1 MFQEQ
6 RREIAAVERFGADT
20 GNAGER
26 REGREQVDG
35 AGDLGDRVA
44 GGKFGGPAHPERGA
58 YAALVG
64 GGFAVFHAA
73 VVAER
78 IGAVVGEVDDDG
90 IFGDAEFF
98 EEAENAA
105 DVGVL
110 VFHHGEGAAGL
121 VEFFAGGVGG
131 GLRDG
136 FILEARPVG
145 GGRGPRRVGRGEGHV
160 AEKRFR
166 VMALDKVEGAVGADI
181 DDVAGGADHTAV
193 FLEGRVE
200 VFAPMAGG
208 VTEIFVEATGFGVV
222 GPLAAVVPFAESA
235 GGIAGGSEG
244 VGEGFFVEVEALE
257 AGGDAAHAGAGV
269 VAAGEEFGA
278 GGSAD
283 GLDKK
288 AVEAHAAGGDGV
300 DVRRADGS
308 VAVETVVAPASVVG
322 EEDDDVG
329 RAGRARGGEERGRK
343 KEGERKGEKES
354 GGERKE
360 AHRGWA
366 VREGMAEGPG

>member
-44 GGKFGGPAHPERGA
+44 GGKLGGPANPERRA
-58 YAALVG
+58 HAAFVG
-64 GGFAVFHAA
+64 GGFAVFHPA

-90 IFGDAEFF
+90 VFSDAEFF
-98 EEAENAA
+98 EAAENAA
-105 DVGVL
+105 NVGVL
-110 VFHHGEGAAGL
+110 VFHHGKGATGFIEL
-121 VEFFAGGVGG
+121 FAGGVGG
-131 GLRDG
+131 GLGNG
-136 FILEARPVG
+136 FIFEARPVG

-166 VMALDKVEGAVGADI
+166 AMALDEVEGAVGADI

-208 VTEIFVEATGFGVV
+208 VAEVFVEAAGLRVV
-222 GPLAAVVPFAESA
+222 GPLAAVVPFAEGA
-235 GGIAGGSEG
+235 GGVAGGFEG
-244 VGEGFFVEVEALE
+244 VGEGFFVEVETLE

-288 AVEAHAAGGDGV
+288 AVEADAAGGDGV
-300 DVRRADGS
+300 DVGRADGG
-308 VAVETVVAPASVVG
+308 VAVETVVAPAGVVG

-329 RAGRARGGEERGRK
+329 RAGRARGGDERGRK
-343 KEGERKGEKES
+343 KEGQRKGEKES
-354 GGERKE
+354 GEEWKE
-360 AHRGWA
+360 AHG
-366 VREGMAEGPG
+366 E